1 MRKGVDM
8 KKLFS
13 ITTILILVFSLF
25 CVSCTQE
32 PNQNTTDNMTD
43 SYRAARQKV
52 HDSSNIWLP
61 ELEGV
66 EITNTEITE
75 NGSKPLVNISF
86 TGDETMFTQLATHL
100 NEKTGKNPDRSE
112 ANMKWWELQ
121 YTDKGQAY
129 VGNISIYYNN
139 GSITVA
145 SHFFRGFTVTLSP
158 SPANGGTVSFK
169 LGGTP
174 VQGPSLTE
182 AENSDMDLV
191 ATPADGYVFAGWYR
205 NNTLLSDKADYMDFK
220 VPSENVTIEAR
231 FSEKQTTMT
240 DYYSTGRQK
249 LIEWNL
255 LTLPEL
261 EDLDYS
267 LGMEEGISWWTSS
280 SDICFDFDIGVTE
293 DAYNAIK
300 GCIEALC
307 GTTQTTGNPRIDY
320 DEEDPSVIVQI
331 DNWWAYDGKAYNLCF
346 NIENEGLY
354 LNIIQSST

>member
-13 ITTILILVFSLF
+13 IATILILVFSLF

-32 PNQNTTDNMTD
+32 QEPKDNMTD

-66 EITNTEITE
+66 EITNTNITE
-75 NGSKPLVNISF
+75 NGAKPLVNISF
-86 TGDETMFTQLATHL
+86 AGDETMFNQLAAYL
-100 NEKTGKNPDRSE
+100 NEKTGKNPDMNE

-129 VGNISIYYNN
+129 VGNISIYFNN
-139 GSITVA
+139 DNITVA

-158 SPANGGTVSFK
+158 TPANGGTVSFK

-174 VQGPSLTE
+174 VQGPSLTT

-191 ATPADGYVFAGWYR
+191 ATPAEGYEFVGWYK
-205 NNTLLSDKADYMDFK
+205 NNTLLSDKANFMDFK
-220 VPSENVTIEAR
+220 VPGENVTIEAR
-231 FSEKQTTMT
+231 FAEKQTNMT
-240 DYYSTGRQK
+240 NYYATGRQK
-249 LIEWNL
+249 LIDWNL
-255 LTLPEL
+255 ITLPQL

-267 LGMEEGISWWTSS
+267 LGVEELDVWTSTS
-280 SDICFDFDIGVTE
+280 SLCFDFDIGVTE

-300 GCIEALC
+300 ACIESLC
-307 GTTQTTGNPRIDY
+307 GTTQTEGNPRTDY
-320 DEEDPSVIVQI
+320 DENDPSIIVQI
-331 DNWWAYDGKAYNLCF
+331 DNWWSYNGKSFNLCF

-354 LNIIQSST
+354 LNIIQSN

>member
-13 ITTILILVFSLF
+13 IATILILVFSLF

-32 PNQNTTDNMTD
+32 PDQNTTDNMTD

-52 HDSSNIWLP
+52 HDSSDIWLP

-86 TGDETMFTQLATHL
+86 AGDENLFNQLEAYL
-100 NEKTGKNPDRSE
+100 NEKTGKNPDMSE
-112 ANMKWWELQ
+112 ANMKWWETQ

-129 VGNISIYYNN
+129 VGNISIYYSN

-174 VQGPSLTE
+174 VQGPC
-182 AENSDMDLV
+182 
-191 ATPADGYVFAGWYR
+191 
-205 NNTLLSDKADYMDFK
+205 
-220 VPSENVTIEAR
+220 
-231 FSEKQTTMT
+231 
-240 DYYSTGRQK
+240 
-249 LIEWNL
+249 
-255 LTLPEL
+255 EL
-261 EDLDYS
+261 E
-267 LGMEEGISWWTSS
+267 
-280 SDICFDFDIGVTE
+280 E
-293 DAYNAIK
+293 DSPK
-300 GCIEALC
+300 RKKLEL
-307 GTTQTTGNPRIDY
+307 
-320 DEEDPSVIVQI
+320 E
-331 DNWWAYDGKAYNLCF
+331 
-346 NIENEGLY
+346 
-354 LNIIQSST
+354 